1 MVGPNRKLVTVIT
14 EAILES
20 DLARD
25 MHAVG
30 VHGYTVVDARGA
42 GRHGSRS
49 GDWSATSNIR
59 IEVLCD
65 EAAAERL
72 AALLQERYFPNYAVV
87 VHISDVTVL
96 RPEKF

>member
-20 DLARD
+20 DLAHD
-25 MHAVG
+25 MTSIG
-30 VHGYTVVDARGA
+30 VHGFTAVDARGA
-42 GRHGSRS
+42 GRHGLRT

-59 IEVLCD
+59 IEVVCD

-72 AALLQERYFPNYAVV
+72 VALLQERYFPNYAMV